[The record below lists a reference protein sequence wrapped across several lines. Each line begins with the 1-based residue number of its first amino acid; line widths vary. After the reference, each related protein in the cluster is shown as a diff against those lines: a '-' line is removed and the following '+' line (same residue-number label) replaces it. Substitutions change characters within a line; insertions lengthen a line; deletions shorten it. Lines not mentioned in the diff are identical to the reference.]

1 MFLKIV
7 RRSFTNMRDS
17 YLIYVLACSF
27 AIGIFSVLLSLVDNP
42 KLKTNISIW
51 SSGFANITLFFSILF
66 IFCAFVYMGFVGGF
80 FIKQQAH
87 EFKTFDKFG
96 MSRFTILIIG
106 FIQTMLVQL
115 VSWVI
120 GILIALIFQKFFGML
135 LLYLMGVKS
144 GFSFLFTSNTFN
156 LLIQIGIYSTLVFS
170 VMNSFRVN
178 RLLKDKNNKKIS
190 SRFYLRIPAG
200 FLGVLFFISGL
211 FVTIVLIS
219 DIKDN
224 QTNQVM
230 QQLIFLFVA
239 YLLGSY
245 LIYFGFLPS
254 LLTILQHI
262 KWIAYTGINV
272 FSFKYFKER
281 LIRNNSVL
289 WFITELSSLALILL
303 SICYFSY
310 QTAYSNYL
318 YAHPFELTAN
328 QYTVKNIKN
337 DLKENNSQITREYK
351 TTVKTTV
358 VKRGSN
364 GEIIPGTFMSYSDY
378 QKLPKSNVAKN
389 PKISKNQFLILDFGY
404 NVSGY
409 NFKKPDTAVVSVKNA
424 KQIKSDKIGSA
435 FPYGSTMYQG
445 LMIIA
450 PDSYYNKLQ
459 ADVKNTFYG
468 WFFKDGDKL
477 THKQFKKLDKQE
489 YTRGVLIKK
498 ADNLND
504 TKLSAVHEPKHYQGE
519 IFMDSNYSRQ
529 KTAKIQ
535 VDQISGFG
543 IFIVA
548 LFSVALLIALG
559 SVLTLKLLLRDDSEW
574 KQLRTLNKIGVDK
587 GEIKEIVKKETIYTF
602 VIPIVFAVMQSYI
615 VIALIGR
622 FSAMTMIVPF
632 ILINLCYIALYGI
645 IGFVTYLISWR
656 SVDQKLN

>member
-328 QYTVKNIKN
+328 QYTVKDIKN

-450 PDSYYNKLQ
+450 PDNYYNKLQ